1 MNNTLLMNLWR
12 EFLLTMKRIHT
23 PTTAGLWFGDC
34 VPITIQNGTFFIV
47 LDSDFKR
54 DVVTRRYQAD
64 LEEFFSSEYGNGE
77 KISVCWLSERDASNL
92 VTYDQNRDFY
102 RDRAAKM
109 LEEAMRDDAQMIEN
123 DDTAKEE
130 APSMRNTETLLDA
143 QLKEEV
149 QKAES
154 TPSPAVD
161 PFASFVPPVKEE
173 AEEQETA
180 AQTTSPI
187 QFVKDRPLSTT
198 DKNGNHLDFE
208 HFVVGNSNKFAHA
221 ACLAVAQKPASSYN
235 PLFIHGP
242 SGLGKT
248 HLLKAV
254 IHHLQLHHPELKI
267 RYVKGDEFTNQMI
280 ESISFNRTEQFRENY
295 RKVDVL
301 LIDDIQ
307 FIAGKESTQEEFFH
321 TFNALYEDNKQIILT
336 SDRPPKDIPRLED
349 RLRTRF
355 EWGLTADINPPDLE
369 LRVAILKNKSAAYGI
384 SMSAEVLTLVA
395 ENLRNN
401 VRQLEGAV
409 KKIAA
414 QSLLLGQPI
423 TKELAFSCISD
434 LMSSSEPIAMT
445 SEKILTKIAEKYE
458 VTVEDIK
465 GTKRTKQIATP
476 RHVAV
481 YMIRELTNMSFPQ
494 LGKLFDR
501 DHTTILNSYQT
512 VVTKMKDD
520 PFFEGEI
527 KELLREFQGM

>member
-1 MNNTLLMNLWR
+1 MNNTLFLNLWR
-12 EFLLTMKRIHT
+12 EFLLTMKRVHT
-23 PTTAGLWFGDC
+23 ATTAGLWFGDC
-34 VPITIQNGTFFIV
+34 VPITIQNGTFFIL

-54 DVVTRRYQAD
+54 DVVQRRYQAD
-64 LEEFFSSEYGNGE
+64 LEQFFSAEYANGE

-92 VTYDQNRDFY
+92 VSYNQNREAY
-102 RDRAAKM
+102 HDRAKEILKEVMQENTPASSEAK
-109 LEEAMRDDAQMIEN
+109 
-123 DDTAKEE
+123 KEE
-130 APSMRNTETLLDA
+130 ALSFLNSELSL
-143 QLKEEV
+143 QEEHI
-149 QKAES
+149 
-154 TPSPAVD
+154 SPAPSVD
-161 PFASFVPPVKEE
+161 PFVPFVQTEKEE
-173 AEEQETA
+173 PSALTEDP
-180 AQTTSPI
+180 SPI
-187 QFVKDRPLSTT
+187 QFVKDIPLSTT
-198 DKNGNHLDFE
+198 DENGNEFDFE
-208 HFVVGNSNKFAHA
+208 HFVVGSSNKFAHA
-221 ACLAVAQKPASSYN
+221 ACLAVAQKPAGSYN

-254 IHHLQLHHPELKI
+254 IRHLQLHHPELKI

-307 FIAGKESTQEEFFH
+307 FIAGKEATQEEFFH

-369 LRVAILKNKSAAYGI
+369 LRVAILKNKSASYGI

-434 LMSSSEPIAMT
+434 LMSGSEPIAMT
-445 SEKILTKIAEKYE
+445 SERILNKIAEKYE
-458 VTVEDIK
+458 VSVEDIK
-465 GTKRTKQIATP
+465 GAKRTKQIATP
-476 RHVAV
+476 RHIAV
-481 YMIRELTNMSFPQ
+481 YLIRELTNMSFPQ

-501 DHTTILNSYQT
+501 DHATIMNSYQT
-512 VVTKMKDD
+512 VSTKMKDD